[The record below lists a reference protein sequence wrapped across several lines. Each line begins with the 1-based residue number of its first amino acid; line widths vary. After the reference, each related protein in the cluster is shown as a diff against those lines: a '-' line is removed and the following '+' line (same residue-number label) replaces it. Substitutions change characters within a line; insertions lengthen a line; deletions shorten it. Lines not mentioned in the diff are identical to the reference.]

1 MPTQAGIVKSIE
13 GKVVAVGSNGIKR
26 ELNVGDMVYLGES
39 IVGQDAASKIVI
51 SANNGKDIV
60 MLGKDTLVL
69 DQSVA
74 VNEGFGGEAMMAN
87 VEALQQALLNGT
99 ELQDLEATAAGGG
112 GSGVA
117 SSDGVSL
124 SQVSF
129 TQGGHISNVTATYG
143 DLGGASQSSQSS
155 SAYQGSATRGATES
169 ASSQQSQ
176 SEPQLDPKRIEI
188 PSSAYDAEISQ
199 TGAKAAVRTTNL
211 DKSNEYFEALD
222 SAVSGQLAAPYADF
236 NTADTSS
243 LFSSAIPGGYT
254 VTKENKTVNSQTFEK
269 AYLNYNTEEFD
280 IQDGWYISKDKSV
293 IIGSDQAKKLVVAS
307 ETTDTSAYDP
317 ATTTI
322 VKVSGAVNP
331 KIFGSDKADDITVD
345 GAKVDM
351 VSTGTGDDTITVK
364 NGAEIL
370 NNVNSGSGDDKIN
383 IEGEHT
389 TIQGS
394 VFAGGGDDTINVS
407 DKAVI
412 KKAIFDGDGD
422 DTINV
427 KSGATIGDRDSSTA
441 KDQYDAG
448 VQLGTGNN
456 KVVVDG
462 ADTSVSRITGYKF
475 GEANGGG
482 TLETKNDVTVQNK
495 ATVAFD
501 IDIDS
506 RDDQKVTVDDA
517 TVKGTIFTNSGD
529 DKVFVKNGSKVGGIL
544 TEGGGDEIEIT
555 DSEIGGADSF
565 YGVYVNR
572 ATGAVSDLSHN
583 HQGVHAD
590 SYLGGA
596 QNDYNKHGNDKITIK
611 NSTVNGQIW
620 GGRGDDEIN
629 IINSEVKKNVFGDAD
644 HRQNVTDGSVDGK
657 DTINIANSTIGGVI
671 YGEGGKDDITVN
683 KSTIEGKSATNSQG
697 NPIRVAIVGAEGDD
711 TISVKNESSVKGNI
725 SGDQGSN
732 TITVEGGSKVA
743 GWVYGANE
751 GMYGE
756 TGNNTI
762 TVTGENTEV
771 SRVGDVSSGNSTIT
785 ISDKAKVKSVH
796 GDRGVDTITVD
807 NASVSEKIE
816 GGHGDDKIYVK
827 NGARVEGYVTGD
839 LDNDTIEVSG
849 ENTYVKEV
857 KGDKGDDTITVK
869 SKATVGNIYGN
880 DGIDIIKVENATVEG
895 NILGGAGD
903 DKITASE
910 NSSIKNILGGAGKDT
925 ITLESG
931 AKVIGQ
937 IRGDTLTM
945 NDVHEKRVNPNK
957 NIVDSGADADTITLS
972 GAETSAKNIL
982 GGDGNDIIKV
992 KDGAKTELIIAD
1004 EGDDE
1009 VTVSGAGT
1017 YVSGINGRGG
1027 NDTIVVEKGAK
1038 VDGIVGRWGD
1048 DKITVRGAGTVITGD
1063 VEGNEDSD
1071 TIKVL
1076 DGAKVEGSVRGGKG
1090 ENPSVYGAA
1099 QNSDGNNITIENAE
1113 VKGNVE
1119 GSTYG
1124 GKNEINVSNSTI
1136 GGSVLGGIDI
1146 DVINVTSGSKVNKT
1160 VEGGAGEDK
1169 ITVTGTG
1176 TVVGEGLT
1184 TPQLK
1189 VNGSITGGEGDD
1201 KIVLSDGA
1209 HAVNAGIAG
1218 WGGDDKITVTGSGT
1232 RAHSVSGHAGDDIIR
1247 VDNKAY
1253 IEHAVSANTGNGTV
1267 TVSGEGTSVG
1277 GIQSNGNAPITVEDG
1292 AEVRGALY
1300 AYGLS
1305 GEQTIVVQSGAKVN
1319 VINTTVDFRDD
1330 RNTGGNTED
1339 TVIVKDAGTVVNAVR
1354 TGNHDDTLIVQDGA
1368 TVGSVGLGTGND
1380 TKMTTTNNNGNLVV
1394 NSLDGD
1400 GNIDLSKIAKVA
1412 ETINSVDVSAVN
1424 NAVLNVDPKDVLDL
1438 GAQDKT
1444 LEIKGGSDDTVKSS
1458 AQWNAG
1464 APDAT
1469 HKTFTSSANDDN
1481 GVAQTVTIKVE
1492 NDVATDL

>member
-13 GKVVAVGSNGIKR
+13 GKVVAIGNNGVKR
-26 ELNVGDMVYLGES
+26 ELNAGDIVYLGES
-39 IVGQDAASKIVI
+39 IVGQDAVSKIVI

-74 VNEGFGGEAMMAN
+74 VNEGFGNESAMAN

-236 NTADTSS
+236 NTANTSS

-307 ETTDTSAYDP
+307 ETTDTSGYDP

-322 VKVSGAVNP
+322 VKVSGAINP

-427 KSGATIGDRDSSTA
+427 KSGATVGDRDSSTA

-711 TISVKNESSVKGNI
+711 TISVKNESNVKGNI
-725 SGDQGSN
+725 SGDQGGN

-743 GWVYGANE
+743 GWVYGANA
-751 GMYGE
+751 GMYSE

-771 SRVGDVSSGNSTIT
+771 SRVGDVSSGDSTIT
-785 ISDKAKVKSVH
+785 ISNKAKVKSVH
-796 GDRGVDTITVD
+796 GDKGVDTITVD
-807 NASVSEKIE
+807 NATVAEKIE

-857 KGDKGDDTITVK
+857 KGDKGDDTITVEDKAKVFTIEGNDGVDTISAK
-869 SKATVGNIYGN
+869 SNATVGKIYGN
-880 DGIDIIKVENATVEG
+880 GGADIISLEG
-895 NILGGAGD
+895 
-903 DKITASE
+903 
-910 NSSIKNILGGAGKDT
+910 
-925 ITLESG
+925 G
-931 AKVIGQ
+931 AKVTGFIM
-937 IRGDTLTM
+937 GDTKTM
-945 NDVHEKRVNPNK
+945 NDVHEKAYQATQGK
-957 NIVDSGADADTITLS
+957 NIDIVDTGAAADTITLS
-972 GAETSAKNIL
+972 GSGTYAKNIL
-982 GGDGNDIIKV
+982 GGDGDDIIKV
-992 KDGAKTELIIAD
+992 KDGAQTKLIVAD
-1004 EGDDE
+1004 EGDDKI
-1009 VTVSGAGT
+1009 TVSGAGT

-1300 AYGLS
+1300 AYGAG

-1319 VINTTVDFRDD
+1319 VINTAVDFRDD
-1330 RNTGGNTED
+1330 NDTGGNTED

-1368 TVGSVGLGTGND
+1368 TVGSVDLGTGND

-1444 LEIKGGSDDTVKSS
+1444 LEIKGGSDDTVKSKSSGQWS
-1458 AQWNAG
+1458 ADG
-1464 APDAT
+1464 SDAT
-1469 HKTFTSSANDDN
+1469 HKSFTSSANDDN
-1481 GVAQTVTIKVE
+1481 NVAQTVTIKVE